1 VSITSDTSSRLGLSF
16 HCTVSPD
23 LSIAEA
29 HDLTTNIEVFL
40 HGRFPDLAQILIHVE
55 PQE

>member
-1 VSITSDTSSRLGLSF
+1 LGLSF

-29 HDLTTNIEVFL
+29 HELTTHIEVFL
-40 HGRFPDLAQILIHVE
+40 RGRFPDLAQILIHVE
-55 PQE
+55 PHRAA